1 MFNMLSSGRRIMAGL
16 AVLLTVSAAAPA
28 AHASAV
34 TLSPTEAF
42 IQTHLYNPNGTIAT
56 RLSSAQS
63 SADPNMAGGRESL
76 SESLGLWM
84 NYAVLKNDAALF
96 KSGYDQ
102 LLRNYLSASGLVYWK
117 LSADGTSGVT
127 TNALIDDHKIIDA
140 LYSANQ
146 KWGKPEY
153 KQMADKLSTFS
164 RTNNGR
170 SGLFADYYDEMS
182 GYVSESVTLSYIV
195 PSALKRMYSNRQI
208 DKSVMNQNLNLL
220 KTMPTDGTFFPKNY
234 NIATKQF
241 TYDSTIN
248 MIDQVYIAL
257 HRAQNGQTSPAL
269 YKLIKKD
276 FYAYKYLVAGY
287 DRTTAAPSV
296 TFECPA
302 LYGLSILYALESGD
316 RSFALDLYNRMT
328 VWRVNDP
335 QDPMY
340 GGYVSGGDSY
350 SFDNLYALLAEQ
362 ALINLKLI

>member
-1 MFNMLSSGRRIMAGL
+1 MAGL
-16 AVLLTVSAAAPA
+16 AVILAVSAAAPA
-28 AHASAV
+28 AQASAV
-34 TLSPTEAF
+34 TFSPTETF
-42 IQTHLYNPNGTIAT
+42 IQSHMYNSNGTIAT
-56 RLSSAQS
+56 RLSSTQS
-63 SADPNMAGGRESL
+63 SSDPNMAGGRESL

-84 NYAVLKNDAALF
+84 TYAVLKNDAALF
-96 KSGYDQ
+96 KSGFDQ
-102 LLRNYLSASGLVYWK
+102 LQRNYLSTSGLVYWK

-146 KWGKPEY
+146 KWGNPEY
-153 KQMADKLSTFS
+153 KLLADKLSTYS
-164 RTNNGR
+164 RMNNGR
-170 SGLFADYYDEMS
+170 NGLFTDYYDENS

-195 PSALKRMYSNRQI
+195 PTALKRMYNARQI

-234 NIATKQF
+234 NIKTKQF
-241 TYDSTIN
+241 TYDSTVN
-248 MIDQVYIAL
+248 MIDQMYIAL
-257 HRAQNGQTSPAL
+257 HRAQNGLASPAL
-269 YKLIKKD
+269 YKLVKKD

-287 DRTTAAPSV
+287 NRASAAPSV

-302 LYGLSILYALESGD
+302 LYGLTIMYALETGD
-316 RSFALDLYNRMT
+316 RSFALDLYNRMI

-335 QDPMY
+335 QDSMY